1 MASIVDGQARSG
13 SIESPD
19 VLVEGD
25 VAAMYDAFI
34 EQRWDGLTVEGDR
47 ELVERLF
54 DAVRGPGA
62 PAAAPA

>member
-1 MASIVDGQARSG
+1 
-13 SIESPD
+13 
-19 VLVEGD
+19 
-25 VAAMYDAFI
+25 MYDAFI

-62 PAAAPA
+62 PAAAASA